1 MRRANVGSDTGS
13 IVVFLLKM
21 DLPARTNAVRGQHI
35 DFHISKGLISNSDLK
50 STHTQR
56 VGGRERRVGEE
67 EGEVKRE
74 RGSEREREGRWRG
87 EKGEGEER
95 KEILTSRQGRGVT
108 SGRITLRYSLTPVKI
123 ESLNNQLKP
132 SCSTGLTQHSQQ

>member
-74 RGSEREREGRWRG
+74 REREGERG
-87 EKGEGEER
+87 KVEGRERGRGGEEGDFNVPSR
-95 KEILTSRQGRGVT
+95 ARGDLGTNHIAIFFDTS
-108 SGRITLRYSLTPVKI
+108 
-123 ESLNNQLKP
+123 
-132 SCSTGLTQHSQQ
+132 